1 MHMCVECVREYTQE
15 CVLCVCTSVHRSVC
29 CVGVCMHVNE
39 RAHRS
44 ECVCAGVPASG
55 IGTGTGPEGELVEQE
70 GPGRLLPLE
79 PCERP
84 FLGDKK

>member
-1 MHMCVECVREYTQE
+1 MCVHECTQE
-15 CVLCVCTSVHRSVC
+15 CVLCGCVHVCEC
-29 CVGVCMHVNE
+29 CVCMHVNE